1 MTKNVSK
8 CETSVNLLIKMKDKS
23 RKIKAL
29 DGQESLCFQRSL
41 VIASGP
47 CYHKF
52 LEIELAPHKLVLT
65 QVLQQ

>member
-1 MTKNVSK
+1 
-8 CETSVNLLIKMKDKS
+8 MKDKS

-65 QVLQQ
+65 QVLQK